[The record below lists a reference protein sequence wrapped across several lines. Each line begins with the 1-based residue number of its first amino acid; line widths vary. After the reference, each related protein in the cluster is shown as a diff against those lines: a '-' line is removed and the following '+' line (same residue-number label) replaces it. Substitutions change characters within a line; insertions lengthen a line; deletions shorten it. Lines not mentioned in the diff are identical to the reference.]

1 MFAKKGCWYVFL
13 FYQIGGP
20 LPVFKFGIIPD
31 LNIRIDSWVKPK
43 GVLLLINVVRN
54 FENGTGP

>member
-31 LNIRIDSWVKPK
+31 LNIRIDSP
-43 GVLLLINVVRN
+43 GQTTSDELGRFLN
-54 FENGTGP
+54 